1 MKKILFFILIILS
14 LFVFLTTHDY
24 RSITQITFVNSIGI
38 DYNIE
43 TDEFTMY
50 FFILNNYTFAQT
62 GNSASFTNTHAYTA
76 KETDKTILGAENKIR
91 NNSNT
96 KFDLRHVRS
105 LVLSEDFF
113 TNNNLKHLMNYFV
126 NNINYNP
133 SFEVYTTSDDLSELY
148 KIEHFSEVSGY
159 YTILVN
165 TQNNIPVNHVTYN
178 NLCNDILIPDYT
190 VAYQKIKLKKGVI
203 ESGEEKYVSL
213 NFDGCSF
220 INESNQL
227 TSFKYMNLHGLGYF
241 VTNSNRSIVIKN
253 NNDVYNFLPNKFK
266 IKHYIKNNKLLIK
279 IDIDGTFFNN
289 NLGLYENELK
299 NILINKIKSDI
310 IIMNETFVNYDID
323 YFNISYRYK
332 NKYNYKEIE
341 LDFEFNINLI

>member
-1 MKKILFFILIILS
+1 MKKILFFILILLS
-14 LFVFLTTHDY
+14 LFVFSTTHDY

-43 TDEFTMY
+43 SDEFTMY

-62 GNSASFTNTHAYTA
+62 GNSATFTNTHAYTA

-105 LVLSEDFF
+105 LVLSESFF
-113 TNNNLKHLMNYFV
+113 SSNNLKYLIDYFV

-133 SFEVYTTSDDLSELY
+133 SFEIYTTSDNLAELY

-178 NLCNDILIPDYT
+178 NLCNDVLIPNYT
-190 VAYQKIKLKKGVI
+190 VSYQKIKLKKGVI
-203 ESGEEKYVSL
+203 ESGEEKYISL

-227 TSFKYMNLHGLGYF
+227 ISFKYINLHGLGYF
-241 VTNSNRSIVIKN
+241 ITNGNRTIVIEDASK
-253 NNDVYNFLPNKFK
+253 VYNFSPNKFK
-266 IKHYIKNNKLLIK
+266 IDYYIKNNKLI
-279 IDIDGTFFNN
+279 IEVDINGAFLNSNLDNN
-289 NLGLYENELK
+289 ENELK
-299 NILINKIKSDI
+299 EILIKKISNDI
-310 IIMNETFVNYDID
+310 ILMNDTLINYDID
-323 YFNISYRYK
+323 FFNIGYRYK
-332 NKYNYKEIE
+332 NKYNYKEIK
-341 LDFEFNINLI
+341 LDFKFNISLI